1 MRKREPI
8 FIRRGVKKAIRPFLH
23 PRGLCPRGAKCSP
36 ALHLFLEMLPSES
49 APIPNGISQH
59 NESLPVRIFRGRDFL
74 GTVEKDLY
82 ISLEPEMLFVRLS
95 TLQKSKYCLQ
105 LAENLTTVTTSPS
118 KFFHNDGIHQHSSLV
133 HYWNTLF

>member
-59 NESLPVRIFRGRDFL
+59 NESLPVRKTLGEEISWELLKEIYIF
-74 GTVEKDLY
+74 
-82 ISLEPEMLFVRLS
+82 P
-95 TLQKSKYCLQ
+95 
-105 LAENLTTVTTSPS
+105 
-118 KFFHNDGIHQHSSLV
+118 
-133 HYWNTLF
+133 